1 LWTVVCLVSLRTR
14 TARSGYCMS
23 LKAVVQLNRC
33 RRKRQIR
40 AVTHAFALGLHR
52 RVPTEGSSNG
62 FFVSHSNPQSGL
74 GYGHW
79 SRMHSKK
86 RLRLLASQ
94 RVNLQAVSQEQ
105 SRQVILATSPRKV
118 ALWKLKPA
126 LMGAVVSREMA
137 EDGGDH
143 LLGLPYCLWTSN
155 AHKVIIGQQQLSRIS
170 HG

>member
-1 LWTVVCLVSLRTR
+1 
-14 TARSGYCMS
+14 MS
-23 LKAVVQLNRC
+23 LIAVVESNRC

-40 AVTHAFALGLHR
+40 AVTHAFALSFYK

-62 FFVSHSNPQSGL
+62 FSVSSDNPQSGL

-79 SRMHSKK
+79 SRKHSRK

-118 ALWKLKPA
+118 ALWKLKPD

-137 EDGGDH
+137 EDGGYH
-143 LLGLPYCLWTSN
+143 LLGLPYCLWTCKAS
-155 AHKVIIGQQQLSRIS
+155 KVIIGQQQLSRIN

>member
-1 LWTVVCLVSLRTR
+1 MLTVVDAGMRTR
-14 TARSGYCMS
+14 TRNDGYCMS

-33 RRKRQIR
+33 RGKRQIR

-52 RVPTEGSSNG
+52 RVSTEGSSNG
-62 FFVSHSNPQSGL
+62 FFVSHDSPQSGL

-79 SRMHSKK
+79 SRMHSRK

-118 ALWKLKPA
+118 ALWKLKPD
-126 LMGAVVSREMA
+126 LMGAVVSRQMA

-143 LLGLPYCLWTSN
+143 LLGLPYCLWTCKAS
-155 AHKVIIGQQQLSRIS
+155 KVIIGQQQLSRIS